1 MSRGESETVNCPVCG
16 RPAPVGVNRRLG
28 FHYAETTHTLRVCVA
43 VDVRADDHRTVAQ
56 LQLAHRMALALDRL
70 SVMVAAAAPV
80 LERVA
85 VAIEERTAV
94 AKAGEARAAKS
105 ADDYLRALVKA
116 TDDDSGPVPSMVA
129 DDDDGSH

>member
-1 MSRGESETVNCPVCG
+1 MSRGDSEAMNCPVCG
-16 RPAPVGVNRRLG
+16 RTAPVGSNRRLG
-28 FHYAETTHTLRVCVA
+28 FHYAETTHSLRVCVA

-85 VAIEERTAV
+85 VAIEARTAV
-94 AKAGEARAAKS
+94 ARASEERMAKS
-105 ADDYLRALVKA
+105 ADDYLAALKA
-116 TDDDSGPVPSMVA
+116 VDDSGPVPSLV
-129 DDDDGSH
+129 DDDDGGH